1 MLALCLLL
9 CLTPATVL
17 AEESSEPANYSQV
30 SNDGEDNPGIVVNA
44 NGGDEE
50 ILSDE
55 ENSVQPDTP
64 TGEDGDTGAGDENVP
79 QDPAQLDDQDGND
92 AGGQPGAPAGEDDDA
107 GEGDENVSQDPAQPD
122 DQDGT
127 DTNDQDSAPAGE
139 AGDAGEGSESDPQD
153 PAQTGG
159 QDDGEEGPQEGEDT
173 SEGENSSSGK
183 EDVPS
188 AGSDNGESGN
198 PAQGGNESGSEVFPD
213 GEPQSGLSKL
223 PSRAPAAPLS
233 TEPRQDE
240 VERTEIQVPFALF
253 DGYFLD
259 DIFSYRGDVGFK
271 TPGAYTLLV
280 TENQNSAKDKQNEL
294 LTIDA
299 GYDVL
304 LKGQTG
310 KEVLWSKAPTGDV
323 EPVAGTKIQTNPLFV
338 VEDGG
343 KLTISDL
350 ELDGNLHANLIVVKA
365 GGTLILEEGA
375 VLTNCSGSAIINY
388 GKLIMNGGT
397 ITNCDAQQTKS
408 HAGNGAVLNGP
419 GGFFQMTGGT
429 ISGNGNQAKAAP
441 EDRAY
446 TDSTGHAGGVTNL
459 GTFTMTGG
467 SITGNGYGMAI
478 STMAAGGV
486 YNGGSFTLGGGA
498 AIRNNTTVIEG
509 HVGGVYNAPNAQFT
523 LQGEARIDGNKAAQS
538 GGGVYN
544 AAGGTFTMDGGTISG
559 HTVTQ
564 FGGGVYNA
572 TGGRFTMN
580 GGTISGN
587 TSKSDGS
594 TTALNVGTGGGVYN
608 GGLFTMNGGTIRGNT
623 ATKGGGI
630 HSGNPLDDSGD
641 AKFLMT
647 GGTIEDNTADANG
660 GGLFVFTNST
670 AIICRGSIINN
681 TAKAING
688 GGFGGGGIY
697 VNQHE
702 ENEEENGTLYLYN
715 VAIYHNISGTGND
728 SDGHKEGSG
737 IAACSYSN
745 VHIYMTD
752 GGAIFD
758 NKSQD
763 GSRQPQ
769 IFVAEPDDQDPERT
783 HVVQLSRYMLGGG
796 AYNWTDAKGTLLTDD
811 QLRANEITAYNTI
824 TTDSA
829 AAESALAKAKVTIS
843 GNTSADRGGGIGCN
857 GNLYIGRGP
866 ENILRIQKQVS
877 GPASQNEFAFTLTL
891 TTSEGDP
898 YTDAFSLALN
908 DGGAQTVRPDAK
920 GQYTITLPAGGQ
932 AECLDLPTGTK
943 YTVTEAA
950 AGNCQTSVNG
960 MSGTSTDG
968 TIAKNAI
975 VTLTFLNTYSRPS
988 TPAGTTS
995 GPSPTATPAPKATP
1009 VPSAAPAT
1017 SAAPAAVT
1025 TASIPQTG
1033 DTSQPI
1039 LWWTLMV
1046 VSSVGLAALFLR
1058 KKTH

>member
-1 MLALCLLL
+1 MRRRILSGMLALCLLL

-79 QDPAQLDDQDGND
+79 QDPAQT
-92 AGGQPGAPAGEDDDA
+92 
-107 GEGDENVSQDPAQPD
+107 D

-127 DTNDQDSAPAGE
+127 DTNDQDSTPAGE
-139 AGDAGEGSESDPQD
+139 AGDASEGSESDPQD

-240 VERTEIQVPFALF
+240 VERTVIQVPSALHGGDF
-253 DGYFLD
+253 IYSLN
-259 DIFSYRGDVGFK
+259 DIFSYRGNVDFE
-271 TPGAYTLLV
+271 TSGAYTLLV
-280 TENQNSAKDKQNEL
+280 TKDQDSAEGKQNKL

-323 EPVAGTKIQTNPLFV
+323 EPVAGTEIQTNPLFV

-429 ISGNGNQAKAAP
+429 ISGNGNQAKAAQA
-441 EDRAY
+441 DRVY

-467 SITGNGYGMAI
+467 SITGNGYGMAT
-478 STMAAGGV
+478 SMAAGGV
-486 YNGGSFTLGGGA
+486 YNGGSFTLGFTLGGKA
-498 AIRNNTTVIEG
+498 DITNNTTVFEG

-523 LQGEARIDGNKAAQS
+523 LQGEARIDGNKAAQK

-544 AAGGTFTMDGGTISG
+544 DAGGKFTMDGGTISG

-572 TGGRFTMN
+572 TGGTFTMN

-608 GGLFTMNGGTIRGNT
+608 GGLFTMNGGTICDNT

-630 HSGNPLDDSGD
+630 HSGNPLGDSGD
-641 AKFLMT
+641 AEFLMT
-647 GGTIEDNTADANG
+647 GGTIEGNTADANG

-670 AIICRGSIINN
+670 AIIRGGSIINN
-681 TAKAING
+681 TANAING
-688 GGFGGGGIY
+688 GGFSGGGIY
-697 VNQHE
+697 VNQHK
-702 ENEEENGTLYLYN
+702 ENDEENGTLYLYN
-715 VAIYHNISGTGND
+715 VAIYNNISG
-728 SDGHKEGSG
+728 KGSG
-737 IAACSYSN
+737 IAACPYSN
-745 VHIYMTD
+745 VHIYMTE

-769 IFVAEPDDQDPERT
+769 IFVAEPEDSERT

-829 AAESALAKAKVTIS
+829 AAESALAKAKVIIS
-843 GNTSADRGGGIGCN
+843 GNKSADRGGGIGCN

-908 DGGAQTVRPDAK
+908 DGDAQTVRPDAK

-1025 TASIPQTG
+1025 TAAIPQTG

-1058 KKTH
+1058 KKMH

>member
-1 MLALCLLL
+1 MKRRILSGVLALCLLL
-9 CLTPATVL
+9 SLTPATAF
-17 AEESSEPANYSQV
+17 AEESSNPANYSQTTDN
-30 SNDGEDNPGIVVNA
+30 SGDAELPAGNGE
-44 NGGDEE
+44 GD
-50 ILSDE
+50 
-55 ENSVQPDTP
+55 
-64 TGEDGDTGAGDENVP
+64 P
-79 QDPAQLDDQDGND
+79 QDPAQT
-92 AGGQPGAPAGEDDDA
+92 
-107 GEGDENVSQDPAQPD
+107 D

-127 DTNDQDSAPAGE
+127 DTNDQDSTPAGE
-139 AGDAGEGSESDPQD
+139 AGNAGEGSGSDPQN

-159 QDDGEEGPQEGEDT
+159 QDDGEEDPQEGEDT

-240 VERTEIQVPFALF
+240 VVRTDIQVPSALLGGF
-253 DGYFLD
+253 LIYSLD
-259 DIFSYRGDVGFK
+259 DIFEPSYRPDVDFE

-280 TENQNSAKDKQNEL
+280 TKNQNSAEGNQDKL

-310 KEVLWSKAPTGDV
+310 TEVLWSKAPNGDV
-323 EPVAGTKIQTNPLFV
+323 EPVAGTEIRTNPLFV

-350 ELDGNLHANLIVVKA
+350 VLDGNLHANLIVVKA
-365 GGTLILEEGA
+365 GGRLILEEGA

-388 GKLIMNGGT
+388 GTLIMNGGS

-408 HAGNGAVLNGP
+408 YPGNGAVLNGP

-429 ISGNGNQAKAAP
+429 ISGNGRQAEAAQA
-441 EDRAY
+441 DRAY

-467 SITGNGYGMAI
+467 SITGNGYGIATP
-478 STMAAGGV
+478 TMAAGGV
-486 YNGGSFTLGGGA
+486 YNGGTFTLGGEEA
-498 AIRNNTTVIEG
+498 AITNNTTVIAG
-509 HVGGVYNAPNAQFT
+509 HVGGVYNAPKAQFT
-523 LQGEARIDGNKAAQS
+523 LQGKALIDGNNAGNKDVQS

-544 AAGGTFTMDGGTISG
+544 DAGGTFTMDGGTISG
-559 HTVTQ
+559 HKVTE

-572 TGGRFTMN
+572 TGGTFTMN

-608 GGLFTMNGGTIRGNT
+608 GGYFKMTGGTICDNT

-630 HSGNPLDDSGD
+630 HSGNPLGDSGD
-641 AKFLMT
+641 AEFRMT
-647 GGTIEDNTADANG
+647 GGTIEGNTADANG

-670 AIICRGSIINN
+670 ATIYRGSIINN
-681 TAKAING
+681 TANAING

-697 VNQHE
+697 VNQHK

-715 VAIYHNISGTGND
+715 VAIYDNISGTGND

-737 IAACSYSN
+737 IAACPYSN

-752 GGAIFD
+752 GGAIFG

-763 GSRQPQ
+763 DSRQPQ
-769 IFVAEPDDQDPERT
+769 IFVAEPNEDPERT

-829 AAESALAKAKVTIS
+829 AAKSALAKAEVIIS

-891 TTSEGDP
+891 TTSEGTP

-960 MSGTSTDG
+960 ESGTSTDG
-968 TIAKNAI
+968 TIAENAI
-975 VTLTFLNTYSRPS
+975 VILTFLNTYSRPS

-1025 TASIPQTG
+1025 TAAIPQTG

-1058 KKTH
+1058 KKMR